1 MEKNQQPVDTYPK
14 GEQEQIH
21 HLTKQ
26 SSQNQYDRSQ
36 EENSP
41 QSQHHPTTNSPP
53 SYAQSVPSIVNQQST
68 ALAPA
73 APSILN
79 QQYTALSTAAP
90 SVANQ
95 QHIELAQQPLLVSK
109 SYLLFYYNASKD
121 QLCQGFEKGFDNIST
136 YLLILNL

>member
-1 MEKNQQPVDTYPK
+1 MEKNQHPMDTYPK

-21 HLTKQ
+21 HPTQQ
-26 SSQNQYDRSQ
+26 SSQNQYDRPQ

-41 QSQHHPTTNSPP
+41 QPQHHPIMNAPP
-53 SYAQSVPSIVNQQST
+53 SYAQAAPYTVNQQPT

-73 APSILN
+73 APSVVN

-90 SVANQ
+90 PIANQ

-109 SYLLFYYNASKD
+109 S
-121 QLCQGFEKGFDNIST
+121 
-136 YLLILNL
+136 